1 MFCSVRQRHRG
12 TETQTHRDETRRHR
26 DTETGRKGTESQVR
40 KGKVWQGRAR
50 KGKEGNESKEG
61 FRGIG
66 ARLLPH
72 TACGMTPPNPPAF
85 PQQKLPHTVR
95 RVIPPSPPHP
105 GMTRVRGLGNKN
117 GLNACSGESES
128 AKEKKD
134 KPYKAGLVCKNT
146 SGPGVGFPI
155 WMSAGFCPGR
165 YQNQFV
171 GQPMAG
177 RRPEFNVFAIRI
189 RPKIGPDARLPA
201 RRCSCMT

>member
-1 MFCSVRQRHRG
+1 
-12 TETQTHRDETRRHR
+12 
-26 DTETGRKGTESQVR
+26 
-40 KGKVWQGRAR
+40 
-50 KGKEGNESKEG
+50 
-61 FRGIG
+61 
-66 ARLLPH
+66 
-72 TACGMTPPNPPAF
+72 
-85 PQQKLPHTVR
+85 
-95 RVIPPSPPHP
+95 
-105 GMTRVRGLGNKN
+105 MTRVRGLGNKN

-134 KPYKAGLVCKNT
+134 KPYKAGMVCKNT

-155 WMSAGFCPGR
+155 WMSAGFYPGR